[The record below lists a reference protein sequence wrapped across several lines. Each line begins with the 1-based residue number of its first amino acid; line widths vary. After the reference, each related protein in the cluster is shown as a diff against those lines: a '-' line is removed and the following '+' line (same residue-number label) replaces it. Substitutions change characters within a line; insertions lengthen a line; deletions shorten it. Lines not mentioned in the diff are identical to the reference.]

1 MSVTSQPSPIVAAP
15 APRDELAAVARPRSA
30 VPRTLRRYLALQD
43 FERAGMAFLPKM
55 MAGFVAG
62 GVETDAALRDNRAA
76 FQEYALIPRVLAD
89 VSARSIKTTLFGRS
103 YDAPFGIS
111 PMGGSGALAY
121 RAEMVFAQSAAAE
134 NIPMILSGAST
145 IRMEEIRQA
154 GGTAWYQ
161 AYLPGEP
168 ARIEAL
174 VDRVIA
180 AGFDTFVLTA
190 DVPVPGNRENNM
202 RNGYTMPLK
211 PSLRLGWQVATH
223 PGWLFGT
230 ALRTLV
236 KHGMPH
242 IENLD
247 VQRGPP
253 VLSRNLVRYVGQR
266 EKLSWAHVDLIRRR
280 FPGKVVVKGVL
291 AKQDAIIARESGVD
305 GIIVSNHGG
314 RQLDH
319 SVAPLRVLPDIAS
332 VAGGMTVMMD
342 SGIRRGT
349 DVLKAL
355 ALGAQFVFLG
365 RPFLFAATLGGEVT
379 VRHAIKLLS
388 AEIDRDLALLG
399 RSSLADLDPE
409 MLVRTTRL

>member
-1 MSVTSQPSPIVAAP
+1 MSVTSQPSPLAAAP
-15 APRDELAAVARPRSA
+15 PKQNELAAVARPQST
-30 VPRTLRRYLALQD
+30 VPRALRRYLALHD
-43 FERAGMAFLPKM
+43 FERAGAAFLPKM
-55 MAGFVAG
+55 MAGFIAG
-62 GVETDAALRDNRAA
+62 GVETDAALRDNRAVFQDYA
-76 FQEYALIPRVLAD
+76 FIPRVLSD
-89 VSARSIKTTLFGRS
+89 VSVRSTKTTLFGRT

-121 RAEMVFAQSAAAE
+121 RAELVFARSAAAE

-145 IRMEEIRQA
+145 IRMEEVRQA
-154 GGTAWYQ
+154 GNTAWYQ

-190 DVPVPGNRENNM
+190 DVAVSGNRENNF

-211 PSLRLGWQVATH
+211 PGLRLGWQAATH
-223 PGWLFGT
+223 PSWLFGT

-266 EKLSWAHVDLIRRR
+266 EKLSWDHVALIRRR
-280 FPGKVVVKGVL
+280 FPGKVIVKGIL
-291 AKQDAIIARESGVD
+291 AKPDAIIARESGVD
-305 GIIVSNHGG
+305 GVIVSNHGG
-314 RQLDH
+314 RQLDNAT
-319 SVAPLRVLPDIAS
+319 APLRVLPEIAS
-332 VAGGMTVMMD
+332 VAGDMTVMMD

-365 RPFLFAATLGGEVT
+365 RPFLFAAAVGGEPA
-379 VRHAIKLLS
+379 VRHAVKLLS
-388 AEIDRDLALLG
+388 SEVDRDLALLG
-399 RSSLADLDPE
+399 IRNLSEVSSE
-409 MLVRTTRL
+409 MLIRTGRS